1 MAAPGHAFTIR
12 RAAELLGRSEEL
24 LWTLLGQL
32 EPEDGMMWVYD
43 TSDEAVPVFTDL
55 GIETLREIIKDQ
67 FGNAG

>member
-12 RAAELLGRSEEL
+12 RAAEILDRDEEL
-24 LWTLLGQL
+24 LWNLLGQL

-43 TSDEAVPVFTDL
+43 TGDETVPVFTDL